1 MPIIFLGLYVGAIG
15 VDLAHSERRRHL
27 SILKARGANSRQI
40 LELLILESLITGSL
54 AAGVGLIAG
63 LGISRVRV
71 GSVSGVFAST
81 AAPTEVGVAPVPV
94 ILTILFGTPLVVII
108 RYRSS

>member
-54 AAGVGLIAG
+54 AARVGLIAG
-63 LGISRVRV
+63 FGISRVLV
-71 GSVSGVFAST
+71 GSASGLVAST
-81 AAPTEVGVAPVPV
+81 RAPTVIAVAPIP
-94 ILTILFGTPLVVII
+94 TILPLLVGTLLKFVI
-108 RYRSS
+108 